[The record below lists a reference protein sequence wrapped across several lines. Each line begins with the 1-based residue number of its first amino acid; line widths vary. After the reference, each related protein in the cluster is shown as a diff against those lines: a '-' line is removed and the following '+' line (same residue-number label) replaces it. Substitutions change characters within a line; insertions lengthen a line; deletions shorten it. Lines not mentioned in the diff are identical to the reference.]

1 MSGAATI
8 PVGAS
13 AAPGERALAGLRLRL
28 ALAAFLEAQ
37 QGRLFAWAPVALGAG
52 IAAYFA
58 LGFEPAPAWRLAAL
72 GLGLAAALL
81 AWRLPAAR
89 AAAGLPAAALLGLAL
104 AGWHAARQPPMP
116 DLPRGATILSGTV
129 LRVDPLPEGRRVT
142 LAEARLDG
150 GAPLARQVRVRLR
163 KEDPAE
169 PRPGDGLVVRALVR
183 APAPPAY
190 PGAWDFQR
198 AAWFSGL
205 AGSGFAIGPAAVQPD
220 PEGRA
225 PPLAGLRSTI
235 EARVAAAL
243 PGTDGAA
250 GGPPGSG
257 AVRPSPEGA
266 IAAALIAGGQSAIPP
281 ADLAAMRDSGLA
293 HILSVSGMHI
303 AIVMGLV
310 FGLLRLLLAAIPP
323 LALRLPVKAVAA
335 LAALAAGG
343 FYMLLTGTQVPMQRS
358 FAMAALATI
367 ALLAGRRALTF
378 RAWALAALV
387 VLAVE
392 PVALLGPSFQM
403 SFAAVL
409 ALIAGWQ
416 ALRPHLAGRQRSAGL
431 GERAALLLAGIV
443 ATSVLAGLAT
453 APYALHHFGRVQ
465 LYGVAANALAAPLV
479 SLVVM
484 PAGMAAAALMPL
496 GLEQP
501 ALTVMGWGILGMLA
515 VARWV
520 ASWPGAAFTVAPIPA
535 WSLAL
540 ATAGLLVLCLVRG
553 RTRLLGLPL
562 AAGGILAGVLL
573 ARPPDLL
580 VSADGRLVAA
590 RLEGAVHLQR
600 LSGASALTRDAWLR
614 HWGAAA
620 TEPFPE
626 RGEAAGGRLSC
637 TPGACTLRHAPE
649 ANPAVVLL
657 RGDPP
662 AEACRAAALVVSAE
676 PVRGRCG
683 AAVVD
688 RFAVWR
694 NGAHA
699 VWLTPAGPVVVSD
712 RAWRGARPWV
722 PPPPVPRGGGGPRE
736 PPAAVE

>member
-13 AAPGERALAGLRLRL
+13 AAPGARRPALARLRL
-28 ALAAFLEAQ
+28 GLATLAEAQ
-37 QGRLFAWAPVALGAG
+37 QGRLFAWLPVALGAG

-58 LGFEPAPAWRLAAL
+58 LGVEPGPGWRLAAL
-72 GLGLAAALL
+72 GLGLAASLL

-89 AAAGLPAAALLGLAL
+89 VAAALPAAALLGVAL

-116 DLPRGATILSGTV
+116 ELPRGATILEGTV
-129 LRVDPLPEGRRVT
+129 LRVDPLPEGRRIT
-142 LAEARLDG
+142 LGSPLLDG
-150 GAPLARQVRVRLR
+150 GAPLPRQVRIRLR

-198 AAWFSGL
+198 VAWFSGL
-205 AGSGFAIGPAAVQPD
+205 AGSGFAIGPATVRPD

-225 PPLAGLRSTI
+225 PPFAGLRGTI

-243 PGTDGAA
+243 PGPETA
-250 GGPPGSG
+250 GP
-257 AVRPSPEGA
+257 ARASPEGA

-310 FGLLRLLLAAIPP
+310 FGLLRFLLAAIPP
-323 LALRLPVKAVAA
+323 LALRLPVKALAA
-335 LAALAAGG
+335 VAALAAGG

-378 RAWALAALV
+378 RAWALAVAV
-387 VLAVE
+387 VLAIE

-431 GERAALLLAGIV
+431 GERAALLLLGLV

-465 LYGVAANALAAPLV
+465 LYGVVANALAAPLV
-479 SLVVM
+479 SVVVM

-520 ASWPGAAFTVAPIPA
+520 AAWPGAAFTVAPIPA

-540 ATAGLLVLCLVRG
+540 VTAGILLLCLLRG
-553 RTRLLGLPL
+553 RTRLLGLAL
-562 AAGGILAGVLL
+562 ATGGMAAGLLL

-580 VSADGRLVAA
+580 VSADGRLIAA
-590 RLEGAVHLQR
+590 RLDGTVHLQR
-600 LSGASALTRDAWLR
+600 LSGASALTRDSWLR
-614 HWGAAA
+614 LWGAAA
-620 TEPFPE
+620 AERFPE
-626 RGEAAGGRLSC
+626 RGEAAAGALAC
-637 TPGACTLRHAPE
+637 TPGACLLRAAPE
-649 ANPAVVLL
+649 APPVVLL
-657 RGDPP
+657 RGDPS
-662 AEACRAAALVVSAE
+662 AEACRVAALVVSAE

-722 PPPPVPRGGGGPRE
+722 PPLPVPRGAATPRE